1 MSLAQNKFR
10 LFRRLSVTTLVS
22 VYLLILVGGIVRS
35 TGSGMGCPDWPKC
48 FGSWVPPTQV
58 GQLPSDY
65 KEIYSRQ
72 RAEKNRRFAEYL
84 QAMGFAAL
92 AEEIKSDSAILEEAD
107 FNAAKTWTE
116 YINRLIGALIGLL
129 VLATF
134 IASLVYIKKDNTIV
148 LFSLLTVLTV
158 GFQGWI
164 GSIVVSTNLL
174 PWMITVHML
183 LALVVV
189 CLLTYIVVRSH
200 VLQYGPFNFSEHW
213 RPASRLISMTLMVA
227 MGLTL
232 LQIVMG
238 AEVRESVNVVAR
250 TFDGQDRGAWVE
262 NLKGVFYI
270 HRSFSLLILAIHV
283 FLVYKVYH
291 ISGYKGNLISWS
303 LVLLAVIILE
313 ILSGVVMA
321 YFGIPRFAQ
330 PLHLLLAIVAFGLQF
345 LLLLKLKS
353 QQLFSS
359 KVIKN
364 LNEQHVS
371 Y

>member
-1 MSLAQNKFR
+1 MNLEQNKFS
-10 LFRRLSVTTLVS
+10 LFRRLSVITLVS

-48 FGSWVPPTQV
+48 FGSWVPPTEV

-72 RAEKNRRFAEYL
+72 RAEKNRRFANYL
-84 QAMGFAAL
+84 QAMGFATL
-92 AEEIKSDSAILEEAD
+92 AEEIKSDPAILEEAD

-116 YINRLIGALIGLL
+116 YVNRLLGALIGLL
-129 VLATF
+129 VIATF
-134 IASLVYIKKDNTIV
+134 MASLVYIRKDNTIV
-148 LFSLLTVLTV
+148 VFSLLAVLTV

-200 VLQYGPFNFSEHW
+200 VLQYGPFNFPASR
-213 RPASRLISMTLMVA
+213 RPASRLVSLTLMIA
-227 MGLTL
+227 MALTL

-250 TFDGQDRGAWVE
+250 TFDGQNRGAWIE
-262 NLKGVFYI
+262 NLDGVFYI
-270 HRSFSLLILAIHV
+270 HRSFSLLVLGIHM
-283 FLVYKVYH
+283 FLVYKVYQ
-291 ISGYKGNLISWS
+291 ISGHKGNLISWT

-353 QQLFSS
+353 YQMFSS
-359 KVIKN
+359 RVIEN
-364 LNEQHVS
+364 INEQHVS